1 MSPTS
6 TGSARRAHSV
16 QYPPPTSQRSPTAR
30 PRRAGRCAT
39 PAAQSTPTPGT
50 SATTLLGVTGSA
62 APGLVQIE
70 ACFGTSASDSSPVCT
85 MPSDIQFDQSAFG
98 DSYATASAGPGGVAL
113 LTGDY
118 SISAVDAS
126 VTSYLGGMSVGRSL
140 TTLAPADAGVSPA
153 AQRSDTSGVFGPGW
167 TPELAGP
174 AA

>member
-1 MSPTS
+1 
-6 TGSARRAHSV
+6 
-16 QYPPPTSQRSPTAR
+16 
-30 PRRAGRCAT
+30 
-39 PAAQSTPTPGT
+39 
-50 SATTLLGVTGSA
+50 
-62 APGLVQIE
+62 
-70 ACFGTSASDSSPVCT
+70 

-167 TPELAGP
+167 TAELAGP
-174 AA
+174 AAGDAQLTITDTLNQSSGPPSANPTGPFRASPAAPGRRWDQSGLAVAPAAARFEAGTP